1 MLFSILL
8 PTLGL
13 RYKET
18 ERLFASLSNQELK
31 DFEIVMVSQINHED
45 MVQLVE
51 KWSLLKIKHI
61 RIQEIGLSNARNIG
75 LKQCQGEWVIISDD
89 DCWYTQNSLA
99 DLAKH
104 IKESN
109 ADIVLS
115 QIYDPISQQLYKS
128 YQNKRLT
135 IKNKFALLS
144 RSSIEIAFNRQKIKH
159 DFDVNF
165 GLGARYICCE
175 EVDFLLNNYNKNKV
189 ISLPIVSVYHE
200 KKNSANSGQIIAKG
214 ALYNKNFNIIVS
226 IMILVRDL
234 IIKRENNFKYFIIGY
249 KDYEGLRK

>member
-31 DFEIVMVSQINHED
+31 DFEIFMVSQINHED

-89 DCWYTQNSLA
+89 DCWYPQNSLA

-115 QIYDPISQQLYKS
+115 QIY
-128 YQNKRLT
+128 
-135 IKNKFALLS
+135 LS
-144 RSSIEIAFNRQKIKH
+144 F
-159 DFDVNF
+159 
-165 GLGARYICCE
+165 
-175 EVDFLLNNYNKNKV
+175 
-189 ISLPIVSVYHE
+189 
-200 KKNSANSGQIIAKG
+200 
-214 ALYNKNFNIIVS
+214 
-226 IMILVRDL
+226 
-234 IIKRENNFKYFIIGY
+234 
-249 KDYEGLRK
+249 